1 MSTCSTDLDEFYLA
15 QADGVEPTGKPT
27 PEMLAL
33 EDERKDLNPQGIRAP
48 RHRLEHR
55 LATRSMATWPPETK
69 SEIVITGVST
79 TKYSQ
84 NFRVCEL
91 NDQVARHF
99 PDGRIIDDD
108 ISSITWKVVVSLQ
121 GEAPRVHIAIVLDQI
136 GDGVLRLVAGVGLL
150 LTLIYSSIAGAEVP
164 PEDIEAGSGTGG
176 TEVVTVVDVGETG
189 GGYSGSD
196 GVMDCRWMA
205 IGDHA
210 GNTHESYTVADL
222 GAMVLGETYLF
233 QCFLLATG
241 EEVVHEFR
249 NWDPAAPAPVIDL
262 TTVAYNWAVRSLDR
276 QPLPPPPIVTA
287 PPAGVPTL
295 VNVANF
301 YWTTLPGQHMAE
313 S

>member
-1 MSTCSTDLDEFYLA
+1 M
-15 QADGVEPTGKPT
+15 
-27 PEMLAL
+27 
-33 EDERKDLNPQGIRAP
+33 
-48 RHRLEHR
+48 
-55 LATRSMATWPPETK
+55 
-69 SEIVITGVST
+69 
-79 TKYSQ
+79 
-84 NFRVCEL
+84 
-91 NDQVARHF
+91 
-99 PDGRIIDDD
+99 
-108 ISSITWKVVVSLQ
+108 
-121 GEAPRVHIAIVLDQI
+121 
-136 GDGVLRLVAGVGLL
+136 RLVAVGVLMGL
-150 LTLIYSSIAGAEVP
+150 IWFCGGVVGASTQID
-164 PEDIEAGSGTGG
+164 EDIEAGSGAGG

-205 IGDHA
+205 IGDRA

-313 S
+313 SVTDPNNRSTVTATPAKLSIDPGDGSGVLECPASPVPWTESVDEQTPGTCSHEYRLPGTYTTTATLEWDTTYVTVIGGVTYTGTLGRRTTQGTTVLEAQEALTHIRRS